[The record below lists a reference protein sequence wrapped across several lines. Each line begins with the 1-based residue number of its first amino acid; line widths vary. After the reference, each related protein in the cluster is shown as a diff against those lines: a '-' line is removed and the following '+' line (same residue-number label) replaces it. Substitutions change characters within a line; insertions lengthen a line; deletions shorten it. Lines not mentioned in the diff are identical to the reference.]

1 MRALRPL
8 RHREFRLLWAG
19 LSVSL
24 VGDGLWLV
32 ALAWQVIELG
42 GGPLQLSLV
51 TTVFSVGLV
60 GCILLGGVVADRF
73 SRRRIMLATDAARA
87 AATVT
92 LGVLSVTGTLEL
104 WHLMAG
110 ALVIG
115 AAEAFFVPA
124 FTALVPQL
132 VPEDELLA
140 ANGLEGVIRP
150 LALYASGPALG
161 GLLVS
166 ATGPGPAMLT
176 NGLTYVVSVACLA
189 AMRHVPSPRAA
200 EAVPATSTLTELV
213 EGWRYV
219 RGERW
224 LWSTLLFA
232 MVAVLFI
239 VGPIEVLLPF
249 AVQEQ
254 IGGGSSEYGLLLAA
268 YGIGSGIGALVVS
281 SRPLPRR
288 YLTTMLFMWG
298 VGTLPMAAI
307 GLLQVFWIMLAL
319 LLLVGLVDSGGQVIW
334 GTLLQ
339 RRVPGRLQGRV
350 SSLDWFVS
358 LGLMPVS
365 MALAGPAGE
374 LFGIGAVFVAVGVV
388 PAVAGVAVLW
398 GLGLRRD
405 EIDHPLD
412 VLTPPSST
420 RAGGQA

>member
-1 MRALRPL
+1 
-8 RHREFRLLWAG
+8 
-19 LSVSL
+19 VSL

-42 GGPLQLSLV
+42 GGPVQLSLV
-51 TTVFSVGLV
+51 TAVFSVGLV
-60 GCILLGGVVADRF
+60 GCVLLGGVVADRV
-73 SRRRIMLATDAARA
+73 SRRRIMLAADAARA
-87 AATVT
+87 GATIV
-92 LGVLSVTGTLEL
+92 LGVLSVTGGLEL
-104 WHLMAG
+104 WHLALG

-150 LALYASGPALG
+150 LALQAAGPALG
-161 GLLVS
+161 GLLV
-166 ATGPGPAMLT
+166 ATTGPGPAMLG
-176 NGLTYVVSVACLA
+176 NAGTYVVSVACLA
-189 AMRHVPSPRAA
+189 AMRHVPSPRSA
-200 EAVPATSTLTELV
+200 EAPSATSALSELV

-232 MVAVLFI
+232 LIAVLFI

-249 AVQEQ
+249 VVREQ
-254 IGGGSSEYGLLLAA
+254 VGGGSSEYGLLLAL
-268 YGIGSGIGALVVS
+268 YGIGSAIGALVVS

-288 YLTTMLFMWG
+288 YLTTMILMWG

-307 GLLQVFWIMLAL
+307 GLLEVFWVMCVL
-319 LLLVGLVDSGGQVIW
+319 LLVVGLVDSGGQVIW

-374 LFGIGAVFVAVGVV
+374 LLGIGAVFVAVGVV

-398 GLGLRRD
+398 ALGLRRD
-405 EIDHPLD
+405 ELEHPLGAD
-412 VLTPPSST
+412 APG
-420 RAGGQA
+420 A

>member
-1 MRALRPL
+1 VRALRPL

-110 ALVIG
+110 VLVIG

-161 GLLVS
+161 GLLVA

-200 EAVPATSTLTELV
+200 EAAPATSTLTELV

-307 GLLQVFWIMLAL
+307 GLLEVFWIMLAL

-374 LFGIGAVFVAVGVV
+374 VFGIGAVFVAVGVV
-388 PAVAGVAVLW
+388 PALAGVAVLW

-405 EIDHPLD
+405 ELEHPLD
-412 VLTPPSST
+412 AEASS
-420 RAGGQA
+420 A

>member
-1 MRALRPL
+1 
-8 RHREFRLLWAG
+8 
-19 LSVSL
+19 VSL

-42 GGPLQLSLV
+42 GGPVQLSLV
-51 TTVFSVGLV
+51 TTAFSVGLV
-60 GCILLGGVVADRF
+60 GCILLAGVVADRF
-73 SRRRIMLATDAARA
+73 SRRRIMLATDVARA

-92 LGVLSVTGTLEL
+92 LGVLSVTGGLEL
-104 WHLMAG
+104 WHLVVG

-115 AAEAFFVPA
+115 SAEAFFVPA

-161 GLLVS
+161 GLLVA
-166 ATGPGPAMLT
+166 ATSPGVAMLA
-176 NGLTYVVSVACLA
+176 NGATYVVSVVCLA
-189 AMRHVPSPRAA
+189 AMRHVPSPRASA
-200 EAVPATSTLTELV
+200 AAPTTSPLTELV

-232 MVAVLFI
+232 MIAVLFI

-254 IGGGSSEYGLLLAA
+254 VGGGSSEYGLLLAA
-268 YGIGSGIGALVVS
+268 YGIGSGIGALIVS

-307 GLLQVFWIMLAL
+307 GLLEVFSIMVAL
-319 LLLVGLVDSGGQVIW
+319 LFLVGLVDSGGQVIW

-405 EIDHPLD
+405 ELEHPLD
-412 VLTPPSST
+412 DGAPAP
-420 RAGGQA
+420 

>member
-1 MRALRPL
+1 
-8 RHREFRLLWAG
+8 
-19 LSVSL
+19 

-42 GGPLQLSLV
+42 GGPVQLSLV
-51 TTVFSVGLV
+51 TTAFSVGLV
-60 GCILLGGVVADRF
+60 GCILLGGVVADRV
-73 SRRRIMLATDAARA
+73 SRRRIMLGADAARA
-87 AATVT
+87 GVT
-92 LGVLSVTGTLEL
+92 IALGVLSVTGGLEL
-104 WHLMAG
+104 WQLAVG

-132 VPEDELLA
+132 VPEEELLA

-150 LALYASGPALG
+150 LALQAAGPALG
-161 GLLVS
+161 GLLV
-166 ATGPGPAMLT
+166 AAAGPGPAMLG
-176 NGLTYVVSVACLA
+176 NAATYVVSVACLA

-200 EAVPATSTLTELV
+200 QAAPATSPLTELV

-232 MVAVLFI
+232 LIAVLFI

-249 AVQEQ
+249 AVQDQ
-254 IGGGSSEYGLLLAA
+254 VGGGSSEYGLLLAL
-268 YGIGSGIGALVVS
+268 YGVGSAIGALVVS

-288 YLTTMLFMWG
+288 YLTTMLLMWG
-298 VGTLPMAAI
+298 VGTLPMAAF
-307 GLLQVFWIMLAL
+307 GLLEVFWAMGL
-319 LLLVGLVDSGGQVIW
+319 LLFAVGLVDSGGQVIW

-374 LFGIGAVFVAVGVV
+374 LVGIGAVFVAVGVV
-388 PAVAGVAVLW
+388 PAVAGLAVLW

-405 EIDHPLD
+405 ELAHPLD
-412 VLTPPSST
+412 
-420 RAGGQA
+420 AEA